1 MNVVPNIR
9 ESGPVDPGMSPPLV
23 SWPFFQLEF
32 EKCIKCLQCVR
43 ICNEVQHRKV
53 YEVDESGYPVLVSR
67 TNDFRDTQCNNCGQ
81 CVGVCPTGALKDL
94 SDVGVLPKN
103 LREQT
108 TTTCCYCGVGCAIEL
123 ETEYGKVVAVNPSDV
138 SDANIGNL
146 CVKGRFGMDFIHHPE
161 RLTQPLIRRGG
172 KDSPLERASWEE
184 AVAFTAKRLNE
195 VKAKHGAHT
204 LAGLTSAR
212 TTNEENYVFQKMVRC
227 AFGTNNID
235 HCARLCHMA
244 SAVALKKAVGSSAPS
259 ASSPDVRLATAF
271 VVCGSNTTVTHP
283 VISSQIFKAKYES
296 GAKLIVIDPRRIE
309 LVEHADVWLRPKSGT
324 NVAILNGMALIIWKE
339 GLANKEFIEARTE
352 NVEAF
357 VRNLERYTPEYVE
370 EVSGVPQD
378 RLREAAV
385 LYGRASRGMLM
396 WGMGITQHVTGV
408 DGSLA
413 MTNLSLITGHVGR
426 PGTGFI
432 PLRGQSN
439 VQGCSDMQGQ
449 HNSLPGYHDIKSPE
463 HRAKFEKA
471 WGVPM
476 PEDEYLTLVE
486 MEEAA
491 CEGRIKAMYIMGEN
505 PMGSSPDINE
515 VERGLKKLEF
525 LVVQDLFL
533 SETAELADVVL
544 PAASFAEKDGT
555 FTNTE
560 RRIQRVRKAIE
571 PVGEAAPDWWITCEI
586 ARRMGFAG
594 FEFSHPREIM
604 AEIAA
609 VNPSYAGVRYERLE
623 AGGLQWPVPG
633 DEHPGTRFLHE
644 GRFATP
650 SGRASILPLAYRP
663 PAEEPDEEFPL
674 VLTTERSLYHFHTA
688 TMTRKVEGLRVLRAR
703 ELVELNP
710 SDATRLGIDDGDL
723 VRVASRRGE
732 VEAEARVTAAS
743 PPGVVSMT
751 FHFEESRTNLL
762 TNPARDPVA
771 KIPET
776 KVCAV
781 RVRNTNRKAGDAL
794 AAPEAH

>member
-560 RRIQRVRKAIE
+560 RRVQLIRKAVE
-571 PVGEAAPDWWITCEI
+571 PPGEARPDWEI
-586 ARRMGFAG
+586 ICDVSTAMGYPMSYSDTA
-594 FEFSHPREIM
+594 EIM
-604 AEIAA
+604 EELAA
-609 VNPSYAGVRYERLE
+609 LVPAYAGIRHERL
-623 AGGLQWPVPG
+623 GGSGLQWPCL
-633 DEHPGTRFLHE
+633 DTEHPGTRYLYEDGFP
-644 GRFATP
+644 TP
-650 SGRASILPLAYRP
+650 SGKAFFHIVNQDDAGEDTEDDLYPLNLNSGRLL
-663 PAEEPDEEFPL
+663 EH
-674 VLTTERSLYHFHTA
+674 YHTG
-688 TMTRKVEGLRVLRAR
+688 TM
-703 ELVELNP
+703 
-710 SDATRLGIDDGDL
+710 
-723 VRVASRRGE
+723 SRRSRGLDHMRPEGE
-732 VEAEARVTAAS
+732 VEVHPEDARRYGLEDGCMGRIVTKHGAVEVKIFVTDQSPEGVIFYPFHFGEAPANRLTGGALDRASHTPAYKRTAARI
-743 PPGVVSMT
+743 
-751 FHFEESRTNLL
+751 E
-762 TNPARDPVA
+762 
-771 KIPET
+771 
-776 KVCAV
+776 
-781 RVRNTNRKAGDAL
+781 RVGA
-794 AAPEAH
+794 